1 MEEMIVGFVFESQ
14 PRQSQSLAFQKAVN
28 EVHHL
33 KVRPTDEE
41 MLELYALYRQGTQD
55 PPFAIAA
62 RPGVFDLVGKAK
74 IDAWQN
80 IVDEGVTAEQA
91 QETYAVLV
99 DSLKVKYGFDT
110 R

>member
-1 MEEMIVGFVFESQ
+1 MPCTGKVPKILHSPLQPGPGFSILSYSFPSVIVLCLG
-14 PRQSQSLAFQKAVN
+14 LTT
-28 EVHHL
+28 L
-33 KVRPTDEE
+33 
-41 MLELYALYRQGTQD
+41 QGKT
-55 PPFAIAA
+55 
-62 RPGVFDLVGKAK
+62 K
-74 IDAWQN
+74 IDAWEK